1 MWLQRSVQKNEIW
14 EREISEV
21 AKAVQKPLREIMDIV
36 NIQEANA
43 FSKVL
48 ILSEDV
54 TVREMMHLLPL
65 YMYERLV
72 DRVKAAAQKMVRLT
86 EKSTKRNKPKT
97 KQKGSNFA

>member
-1 MWLQRSVQKNEIW
+1 MRKNVDVLNKTMMYGYGVTYKKVKPW
-14 EREISEV
+14 ERGEISEV

-54 TVREMMHLLPL
+54 TVREMMHLLL
-65 YMYERLV
+65 YM
-72 DRVKAAAQKMVRLT
+72 
-86 EKSTKRNKPKT
+86 
-97 KQKGSNFA
+97 